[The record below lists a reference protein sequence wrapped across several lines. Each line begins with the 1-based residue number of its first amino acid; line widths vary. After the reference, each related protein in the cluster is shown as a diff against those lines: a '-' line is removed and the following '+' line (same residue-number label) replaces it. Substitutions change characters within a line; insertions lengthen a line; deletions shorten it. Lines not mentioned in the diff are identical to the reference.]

1 MWFIYTQILQCTPR
15 TPLNIKLLD
24 LHFWFLSTFT
34 LAAILI
40 IKIRSVRWQ
49 LELQFANLLSLMQVL
64 SSNLL
69 HFVDLHSPN
78 SRQTPQNLLLLPSRQ
93 AQATRRQV
101 AVNLGQVKQT
111 SLSFS
116 LLDHDN
122 NQDIRIAQV
131 NSAFLPLLRGIPRNQ
146 SNLTHADS
154 NKRYEVFLRPSG

>member
-1 MWFIYTQILQCTPR
+1 
-15 TPLNIKLLD
+15 
-24 LHFWFLSTFT
+24 
-34 LAAILI
+34 
-40 IKIRSVRWQ
+40 
-49 LELQFANLLSLMQVL
+49 MQVL

-116 LLDHDN
+116 LLDHNN

-146 SNLTHADS
+146 NNLTHADS
-154 NKRYEVFLRPSG
+154 NKRYEVFLRPFWLTLLSLLAGITDDLGYEMFSLLLKEQKTATLA

>member
-1 MWFIYTQILQCTPR
+1 
-15 TPLNIKLLD
+15 
-24 LHFWFLSTFT
+24 
-34 LAAILI
+34 
-40 IKIRSVRWQ
+40 
-49 LELQFANLLSLMQVL
+49 MQVL